1 MRIEG
6 LSALVT
12 GGGRGLGAAL
22 GRALGRARARVALVA
37 RSGSEL
43 ARTVGEIRAAG
54 GEAYALPGDLGD
66 KLAIH
71 ALSGAAAALV
81 GPVDLVV
88 HCASELGPTPLR
100 SLADTDCEDLERV
113 LAVNVLGPFRLTK
126 ALLGSMLLRGSGA
139 IVQVSSDAAVVPYAG
154 WGPYGASKAALDQLG
169 RVWGAELEGT
179 GVHAVSVDPG
189 EMDTA
194 MHAAALP
201 EADRSALARPEAVA
215 ERVLDLVRTIEQVP
229 NGARLT
235 LDQIPAGSADAVEA
249 VPR

>member
-22 GRALGRARARVALVA
+22 GRALCRARARVALVA
-37 RSGSEL
+37 RSEDEL
-43 ARTVGEIRAAG
+43 RRTVEGIRAAG
-54 GEAYALPGDLGD
+54 GEAHALPWDLGREC
-66 KLAIH
+66 AIH

-81 GPVDLVV
+81 GPIDLVV

-100 SLADTDCEDLERV
+100 PLHDTDCEDLERV
-113 LAVNVLGPFRLTK
+113 LAVNVVGPFRLTK

-154 WGPYGASKAALDQLG
+154 WGAYGASKAALDQLG

-179 GVHAVSVDPG
+179 GVRVVSVDPG

-194 MHAAALP
+194 MHAAAMP
-201 EADRSALARPEAVA
+201 EADRSALASPEAVA
-215 ERVLDLVRTIEQVP
+215 ERLLDVVRTIEQAP

-235 LDQIPAGSADAVEA
+235 LDQIPARAAATSPVSA
-249 VPR
+249 